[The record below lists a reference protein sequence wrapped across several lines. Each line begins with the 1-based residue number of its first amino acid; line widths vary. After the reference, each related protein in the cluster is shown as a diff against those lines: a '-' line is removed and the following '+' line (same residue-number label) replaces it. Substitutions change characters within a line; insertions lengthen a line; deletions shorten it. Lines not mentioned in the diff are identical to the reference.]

1 MTLTK
6 AQTAARLR
14 AGQTLWAAGAYDAL
28 SAKLA
33 ERAGF
38 EAVMSTGFG
47 VSASHLGAPDVELYT
62 MTENL
67 SVVSHMVDAISVPLI
82 ADTDTGYGNALNV
95 MRTVRAFEKAGVTGM
110 IFEDQLAPKRCPAAA
125 ARIEILSPEEHA
137 AKIRAAVAARRD
149 PDTLII
155 ARTDATTEQE
165 AMFRAR
171 LYVEAGADLIQPIS
185 RCFKDIDG
193 LRRMRAAAGVPLS
206 LQILGWLEADLAPE
220 QIEEVAGLAV
230 FPLVALMSAT
240 EAVQRNLAEL
250 RKTYQTKT
258 LPQPVTNMNEF
269 KQLIGFEAAEKA
281 QDMYLLGDATDSPA
295 GARISAAMDK
305 VFSSS

>member
-1 MTLTK
+1 MTPSRS
-6 AQTAARLR
+6 QTAARLR
-14 AGQTLWAAGAYDAL
+14 EGRTLWAAGAYDAL

-33 ERAGF
+33 EQAGF

-67 SVVSHMVDAISVPLI
+67 GVVSRIADAVGVPVI

-110 IFEDQLAPKRCPAAA
+110 IFEDQQAPKRCPAAA
-125 ARIEILSPEEHA
+125 GRIEIVSPQEHA
-137 AKIRAAVAARRD
+137 AKIRAAIEARRD
-149 PDTLII
+149 PDTVII
-155 ARTDATTEQE
+155 ARTDAATEAE
-165 AMFRAR
+165 AIARAR

-185 RCFKDIDG
+185 RCFSDIDG
-193 LRRMRAAAGVPLS
+193 LRRLREAAGVPLS
-206 LQILGWLEADLAPE
+206 LQVLGWLETDLTPP

-240 EAVQRNLAEL
+240 EALRRNLAAL
-250 RKTYQTKT
+250 SQSHSTAA
-258 LPQPVTNMNEF
+258 LPQPVTAMGAF
-269 KQLIGFEAAEKA
+269 KTLIGFAEAEAAQGRFLVGEA
-281 QDMYLLGDATDSPA
+281 DPRADA
-295 GARISAAMDK
+295 ARVAAAMDRL
-305 VFSSS
+305 FADD

>member
-1 MTLTK
+1 MSDSK
-6 AQTAARLR
+6 AQISARLR

-67 SVVSHMVDAISVPLI
+67 SVVSNMVDSISVPLI

-95 MRTVRAFEKAGVTGM
+95 MRTVRAFEKAGVVGM

-125 ARIEILSPEEHA
+125 DRIEILSPEEHA
-137 AKIRAAVAARRD
+137 AKIRAAVEARRD
-149 PDTLII
+149 HNTIII
-155 ARTDATTEQE
+155 ARTDATSEEE
-165 AMFRAR
+165 AIFRAK

-185 RCFKDIDG
+185 RCFSDIAG
-193 LRRMRAAAGVPLS
+193 LRRLRAAVGVPLS
-206 LQILGWLEADLAPE
+206 LQILGWLETNLSPE
-220 QIEEVAGLAV
+220 EIEEVAGLAV

-240 EAVQRNLAEL
+240 EAVQRNLGAL

-258 LPQPVTNMNEF
+258 MPQPVTTMTEF
-269 KQLIGFEAAEKA
+269 KTLIGFEAAEAA
-281 QDMYLLGDATDSPA
+281 QDRYLLGDQLDSPGA
-295 GARISAAMDK
+295 ARIAAVMDK
-305 VFSSS
+305 VFNND

>member
-1 MTLTK
+1 MSDLK
-6 AQTAARLR
+6 AEISARLR
-14 AGQTLWAAGAYDAL
+14 RGQTLWAAGAYDAL

-38 EAVMSTGFG
+38 DAVMSTGFG

-67 SVVSHMVDAISVPLI
+67 SVVSKMVDALSVPLI

-95 MRTVRAFEKAGVTGM
+95 MRTVRAFEKAGVVGM

-137 AKIRAAVAARRD
+137 AKIRAAVDARRD
-149 PDTLII
+149 PNTIII
-155 ARTDATTEQE
+155 ARTDATTEDE
-165 AMFRAR
+165 AIFRAK

-185 RCFKDIDG
+185 RCFSDIHG
-193 LRRMRAAAGVPLS
+193 LRRLRAAVGVPLS
-206 LQILGWLEADLAPE
+206 LQILGWLETDLSPE
-220 QIEEVAGLAV
+220 EIEEVAGLAV

-240 EAVQRNLAEL
+240 EAVQRNLGAL
-250 RKTYQTKT
+250 RQTYQTRT
-258 LPQPVTNMNEF
+258 IPQPVTSMTDF
-269 KQLIGFEAAEKA
+269 KKLIGFEAAEAA
-281 QDMYLLGDATDSPA
+281 QDKYLLGDIPASPA
-295 GARISAAMDK
+295 EARIAAVMDK
-305 VFSSS
+305 VFTNG